1 MNSINFFKKG
11 VEMGV
16 NLSELVEKQE
26 ISLDF
31 LSGKKVGI
39 DSYNML
45 YQFLASIRGA
55 DGLPLADSHGNVTSH
70 LTGLFYRTIN
80 LVDMGIKPVFVF
92 DGVPSKLKA
101 ETLRKRKAI
110 RTDAMEKSSTAL
122 KEGNLLE
129 AQKFGS
135 RALKMTPEMI
145 VEAKELLSLMG
156 VPVVESPQEGEA
168 QASVMVSRG
177 QLFGVVSQD
186 FDCLLFGATHLFRN
200 VGITGKRKVA
210 GKNFYVEVKPQHIEL
225 ESALNQLGLSRQKLI
240 WLGLLV
246 GTDFN
251 EKFPRIGPK
260 TALKLVK
267 EKNSFE
273 EIISETKHEP
283 GFDYKE
289 IEELFTHPVS
299 VEVPLKQ
306 LDAKSPERDK
316 VIEFLVEKHDFSK
329 DRVSSTLD
337 SFIKKKDE
345 IEKQKSLGAW
355 F

>member
-1 MNSINFFKKG
+1 
-11 VEMGV
+11 MGV

-26 ISLDF
+26 IGLDF
-31 LSGKKVGI
+31 LVGKRVGV

-45 YQFLASIRGA
+45 YQFLASIRGP
-55 DGLPLADSHGNVTSH
+55 DGMPLADSHGNVTSH

-92 DGVPSKLKA
+92 DGKPSELKA
-101 ETLRKRKAI
+101 ETLRKRKVI
-110 RTDAMEKSSTAL
+110 RTEAETKSKDALQS
-122 KEGNLLE
+122 GNLDD

-135 RALKMTPEMI
+135 RALKMTPQM
-145 VEAKELLSLMG
+145 VDEAKEMLQLLG
-156 VPVVESPQEGEA
+156 IPVVEAPQEGEA

-177 QLFGVVSQD
+177 QLFGAVSQD
-186 FDCLLFGATHLFRN
+186 FDCLLFGANHLFRN

-210 GKNFYVEVKPQHIEL
+210 GKNFYVEVKPQHLEL
-225 ESALNQLGLSRQKLI
+225 ESILSQLQISREKLI
-240 WLGLLV
+240 WLGILV

-260 TALKLVK
+260 TALKLVR
-267 EKNSFE
+267 EYDTFE
-273 EIISETKHEP
+273 EIVAQTKHEP
-283 GFDYKE
+283 DFDYKQ
-289 IEELFTHPVS
+289 IVDVFQNPVS
-299 VEVPLKQ
+299 CEVPAKQ
-306 LDAKSPERDK
+306 LDAVQPNREKLL
-316 VIEFLVEKHDFSK
+316 EFLVEKHDFSK

-345 IEKQKSLGAW
+345 LTKQKSINQW